1 LGITCRGIHLRASV
15 NPARNCIAAL
25 LGMLL
30 VFCVCARAYAQS
42 TAPPPS
48 QSPAVQSQVNDGGFV
63 VNGDV
68 ETPLSLSLSDLS
80 GLPRETL
87 KVTNEHSG
95 KDETYQGVPVTELL
109 KRAGVPQGHELR
121 GAAMTT
127 YVRAQ
132 GADGYSVT
140 FSLAELDPSIQDS
153 DVIVAD
159 TLNGEPIPGKL
170 GPLRLV
176 APHDKR
182 PARWVSMLRSLT
194 VVKISK

>member
-1 LGITCRGIHLRASV
+1 LRASV
-15 NPARNCIAAL
+15 NLARNCIAVL

-30 VFCVCARAYAQS
+30 ASCVCTRACAQS
-42 TAPPPS
+42 TTPAPP
-48 QSPAVQSQVNDGGFV
+48 SPAVQPQVNDAKFV
-63 VNGDV
+63 VDGDV
-68 ETPLSLSLSDLS
+68 ETSLSLTISELS
-80 GLPRETL
+80 GFPRETL

-95 KDETYQGVPVTELL
+95 KEETYQGVPVVELL

>member
-1 LGITCRGIHLRASV
+1 LQGDQLRTFV

-30 VFCVCARAYAQS
+30 VFCVCVRARAQS
-42 TAPPPS
+42 TTPPPP
-48 QSPAVQSQVNDGGFV
+48 SPAVQPQVNDARFV
-63 VNGDV
+63 VDGDV
-68 ETPLSLSLSDLS
+68 ETPLSLPLSELS
-80 GLPRETL
+80 SLPRETL

-140 FSLAELDPSIQDS
+140 FSLAELDTSILDS

>member
-1 LGITCRGIHLRASV
+1 LRAST

-25 LGMLL
+25 FGMLL
-30 VFCVCARAYAQS
+30 VFCVCSPARGQS
-42 TAPPPS
+42 TTPPPPS
-48 QSPAVQSQVNDGGFV
+48 TAGQSRASDDRFV
-63 VNGDV
+63 VDGDV
-68 ETPLSLSLSDLS
+68 EKPLSLSLGDLS

-95 KDETYQGVPVTELL
+95 KEETYQGVPVTELL
-109 KRAGVPQGHELR
+109 KRAGVSQGHELR

-140 FSLAELDPSIQDS
+140 FSLAELDTSIQDS

-194 VVKISK
+194 VVKPSK